1 MLYVVKDKSENRK
14 EHMRVIKAETVVDA
28 VRKMCIEANFNLNK
42 DMENALINGL
52 QKEESPIG
60 QQILKDLLKNAEI
73 AKNKRVPM
81 CQDTGM
87 VVVFVEIGEEVF
99 VEGNLKEAINEG
111 IRQGYKEGFLRKS
124 IVSDPILRENTKDN
138 TPGVIHYDF
147 VTGDGLK
154 ITVAPKGFG
163 SENMGRL
170 KLLKPSDGIEG
181 IKEFIIETVE
191 LAGPNPCPPIVIGVG
206 IGGTMDEVT
215 KIAKKALLR
224 PVNEKSNL
232 EHIAKLEVQV
242 LEAVNNLGI
251 GPQGLGGRVTALGV
265 NIETYATH
273 IAGLPVAVNINC
285 HASRH
290 LEVIL

>member
-1 MLYVVKDKSENRK
+1 
-14 EHMRVIKAETVVDA
+14 MRVIKAETVVDG
-28 VRKMCIEANFNLNK
+28 VRKMCMEANFNLNK

-224 PVNEKSNL
+224 PVNENSKL
-232 EHIAKLEVQV
+232 QHIAKLEDEI
-242 LEAVNNLGI
+242 LEAVNDLGI

>member
-1 MLYVVKDKSENRK
+1 
-14 EHMRVIKAETVVDA
+14 MRVIKAETVVDA

-224 PVNEKSNL
+224 PVNENSKL
-232 EHIAKLEVQV
+232 QHIAKLEDEI
-242 LEAVNNLGI
+242 LEAVNDLGI

>member
-1 MLYVVKDKSENRK
+1 
-14 EHMRVIKAETVVDA
+14 MRVIKAETVVDA

-52 QKEESPIG
+52 EKEESPIG

-224 PVNEKSNL
+224 PVNENSKL
-232 EHIAKLEVQV
+232 QHIAKLEDEI
-242 LEAVNNLGI
+242 LEAVNDLGI

>member
-224 PVNEKSNL
+224 PVNENSKL
-232 EHIAKLEVQV
+232 QHIAKLEDEI
-242 LEAVNNLGI
+242 LEAVNDLGI